1 MPPSRRPHRRR
12 VNSAIFTARRI
23 RAWFAA
29 MLKAIANWTPRTP
42 IFYGWVALAMAALGT
57 FAATGVAQVVI
68 GGVQS
73 LIFEDMGW
81 ERSTIAFAVT
91 AGTWASGLLT
101 PFIGRL
107 ADRHGPRRLMPPA
120 ALVVGGCYFALAGI
134 SRVWHFY
141 AAYIIARA
149 VANPILV
156 GVVVRTVAVN
166 FFRRRRN
173 LAIGLVSTFRPGS
186 GAVNIQIISFVAAA
200 SSWRTAYRALGA
212 FSLLLALPLFLIMR
226 RRPEDIGLRP
236 DGDAPIA
243 TASSSPQS
251 SARGGGARAAA
262 DGEDS
267 WSAREAIATP
277 AFWLIVAAEMLTIL
291 TSGTVGYQIA
301 PFLEDSGMSQTAA
314 ALALSV
320 SSLLGAAVNPGWGLL
335 ADRFQPR
342 LLAAFATAL
351 TLAISALF
359 IPFGQ
364 GPAGFAVAIAW
375 GTASGGLNVL
385 GSMMLAQYYGRG
397 SYGAIVGLTGPFQMA
412 FLGLGPTFGSLLYA
426 FTDGY
431 GAIWIYSLAAYAAA
445 AILIFAARR
454 PMRKARVA

>member
-1 MPPSRRPHRRR
+1 
-12 VNSAIFTARRI
+12 
-23 RAWFAA
+23 

-42 IFYGWVALAMAALGT
+42 VFYGWAALAMAALGT

-91 AGTWASGLLT
+91 AGTWASGFLT

-107 ADRHGPRRLMPPA
+107 ADRHGPRRLMPAA

-134 SRVWHFY
+134 SQVWHFY
-141 AAYIIARA
+141 AAYIVARA

-186 GAVNIQIISFVAAA
+186 GAVNIQLISFVAAA

-236 DGDAPIA
+236 DGDEPRA
-243 TASSSPQS
+243 ASSSPPS
-251 SARGGGARAAA
+251 SASGGGARTPPA
-262 DGEDS
+262 DAEDS
-267 WSAREAIATP
+267 WSAREAVATS
-277 AFWLIVAAEMLTIL
+277 AFWLIVTAEMLTIL

-301 PFLEDSGMSQTAA
+301 PFLEDSGLSQAAA
-314 ALALSV
+314 ALALSL
-320 SSLLGAAVNPGWGLL
+320 SSLLGAAVNPGWGIL

-342 LLAAFATAL
+342 ILAAFATAL
-351 TLAISALF
+351 TLAIAALF
-359 IPFGQ
+359 IPFGR

-397 SYGAIVGLTGPFQMA
+397 SYGAIAGLTGPFQMA
-412 FLGLGPTFGSLLYA
+412 FLGLGPTFGSLIYT

-454 PMRKARVA
+454 PTRKNGRARLDD

>member
-1 MPPSRRPHRRR
+1 
-12 VNSAIFTARRI
+12 
-23 RAWFAA
+23 

-42 IFYGWVALAMAALGT
+42 VFYGWVALAMAALGT

-107 ADRHGPRRLMPPA
+107 ADRHGPRRLMPAA
-120 ALVVGGCYFALAGI
+120 ALVVGVCYFALAGI
-134 SRVWHFY
+134 SQVWHFY
-141 AAYIIARA
+141 AAYIVARA

-186 GAVNIQIISFVAAA
+186 GAVNIQLISFVAAA

-212 FSLLLALPLFLIMR
+212 FSILLAVPLFLIMR

-236 DGDAPIA
+236 DGDEP
-243 TASSSPQS
+243 
-251 SARGGGARAAA
+251 RAAA
-262 DGEDS
+262 SQSALSASGGAPRTPPADAEDS
-267 WSAREAIATP
+267 WSAREAVATS
-277 AFWLIVAAEMLTIL
+277 AFWLIVTAEMLTIL

-301 PFLEDSGMSQTAA
+301 PFLEDSGLSQTAA
-314 ALALSV
+314 ALALSL

-342 LLAAFATAL
+342 LLAAFATVL
-351 TLAISALF
+351 TLGIAALF
-359 IPFGQ
+359 IPFGR

-397 SYGAIVGLTGPFQMA
+397 SYGAIAGLTGPFQML
-412 FLGLGPTFGSLLYA
+412 FLGLGPTFGSLIYT

-445 AILIFAARR
+445 AVLIFAARR
-454 PMRKARVA
+454 PMRKNGRARLDR